1 MTHQRKYLTKWLAL
15 IAMGL
20 ISIGLLIRWLG
31 SRTNES
37 SVQPTRNHE
46 LQSRVQL
53 AIEHASPAVVAIANG
68 SGSIISADGLI
79 LSQSHVTHDG
89 RSDGDKVKV
98 VLADG
103 TAMTATLVAH
113 TTTFPDVS
121 LSKIDGSGPFPYLKL
136 TKRSVQLGDY
146 VIKLGHP
153 SSWHPVRGLVARLG
167 RIVST
172 EPGSL
177 VSDCLTMG
185 GDSGGPFV
193 DLDGELIG
201 MIEGSVGLLPGNSVH
216 YELHSAVAASRLS
229 RLAPVDRTGRIKVAT
244 GPHAFTITPVVELA
258 SIVNRLKTE
267 GSYSSPRV
275 GSIPEVVARS
285 GHWPPSVVSDN
296 VLPYCDWMNGSRHSH
311 RIAGRVGG
319 PASMMTQ
326 YLTEIAHEGKRQC
339 LGVFVDDQHVVARAS
354 LLPRDFTAFKA
365 HLSQAKEPIELKL
378 VSINESLD
386 LALLKGTAQKF
397 AATIDWADESPG
409 TGAVL
414 IARGIESE
422 RSMIGIVSVGLRRSD
437 KMQRQS
443 LAIGGLYDAASLPDG
458 EFPSYLDT
466 DIHLY
471 VDELGIPV
479 VDIEGKCVGIAI
491 RASHIGTRL
500 IPAKE
505 ITKWLTFAATGGTEQ
520 VRR

>member
-1 MTHQRKYLTKWLAL
+1 MTHQRKYLTKRLAL

-20 ISIGLLIRWLG
+20 ISIGLLIRWIG

-68 SGSIISADGLI
+68 SGAIISADGLI
-79 LSQSHVTHDG
+79 LSRSHVTHDG

-103 TAMTATLVAH
+103 TATTATLVAH
-113 TTTFPDVS
+113 NTTADVS

-153 SSWHPVRGLVARLG
+153 ARWHPVRGLVARLA

-177 VSDCLTMG
+177 VSDCLAIG

-201 MIEGSVGLLPGNSVH
+201 MIGSSVGLLPGNTVH
-216 YELHSAVAASRLS
+216 HELHSAVAASRLS
-229 RLAPVDRTGRIKVAT
+229 RLSPVDSTKRIKRAT
-244 GPHAFTITPVVELA
+244 GPHPFTITPVVELA
-258 SIVNRLKTE
+258 SIVNRLKNE
-267 GSYSSPRV
+267 GSYSSPRAR
-275 GSIPEVVARS
+275 SIPDVVARS
-285 GHWPPSVVSDN
+285 GHWPQSVVSN
-296 VLPYCDWMNGSRHSH
+296 KVLPYCDWMNGSRHAH
-311 RIAGRVGG
+311 RIAGRIGG
-319 PASMMTQ
+319 PASLINGR
-326 YLTEIAHEGKRQC
+326 LTEIAHGGKRQC
-339 LGVFVDDQHVVARAS
+339 LGFFVDDQHVVARAS
-354 LLPRDFTAFKA
+354 MLPKVSTALKA
-365 HLSQAKEPIELKL
+365 HLSQEKEPIELKL

-386 LALLKGTAQKF
+386 LALLKGTAQTF

-414 IARGIESE
+414 IAREIESE

-437 KMQRQS
+437 NLQRQS
-443 LAIGGLYDAASLPDG
+443 LETGALYDAATLPDG

-500 IPAKE
+500 IPAKA
-505 ITKWLTFAATGGTEQ
+505 ITKWLTFATTGGTEP
-520 VRR
+520 VRH